1 MDKATSDKIVN
12 RQPFAQTLGAR
23 VVESGPD
30 NYVAE
35 LDVTD
40 AVLNGNGG
48 MHGGAIM
55 ALADFIGG
63 AATYDNLP
71 DGMATTTIE
80 SKTNFLRPVR
90 NGETARASAK
100 ALHMGKTTHVWQTT
114 ITRDDGKVCAIVTQT
129 QLVMTWKD

>member
-1 MDKATSDKIVN
+1 MDKAQSDQIVAS
-12 RQPFAQTLGAR
+12 QPFAQTLGAR
-23 VVESGPD
+23 VVSFGPD
-30 NYVAE
+30 EYVAE
-35 LDVTD
+35 VKVDG
-40 AVLNGNGG
+40 AVLNGNGV

-63 AATYDNLP
+63 AATYAHLP

-90 NGETARASAK
+90 DGETARASAK
-100 ALHMGKTTHVWQTT
+100 PLHTGKTTHVWQTT

-129 QLVMTWKD
+129 QLVMKWQG